1 LCDSAHTIDQLRD
14 IFCVPEYINSGKNMK
29 NLKLAPVFMLLM
41 FMLSACNTMEGAGE
55 DIQSAGEELED
66 AANKNK

>member
-1 LCDSAHTIDQLRD
+1 
-14 IFCVPEYINSGKNMK
+14 MK
-29 NLKLAPVFMLLM
+29 NLKLASIFMLLM

>member
-1 LCDSAHTIDQLRD
+1 
-14 IFCVPEYINSGKNMK
+14 MK
-29 NLKLAPVFMLLM
+29 NLKLASIFMLLM

-66 AANKNK
+66 AANKSR

>member
-1 LCDSAHTIDQLRD
+1 
-14 IFCVPEYINSGKNMK
+14 MK
-29 NLKLAPVFMLLM
+29 NLKLASIFMLLM

-66 AANKNK
+66 AAKKSR

>member
-1 LCDSAHTIDQLRD
+1 
-14 IFCVPEYINSGKNMK
+14 MK
-29 NLKLAPVFMLLM
+29 NLKLAPVFILLM

-55 DIQSAGEELED
+55 GIQSAGEELED

>member
-1 LCDSAHTIDQLRD
+1 
-14 IFCVPEYINSGKNMK
+14 MK

-41 FMLSACNTMEGAGE
+41 FMLSACNTME
-55 DIQSAGEELED
+55 SAGEELAD

>member
-1 LCDSAHTIDQLRD
+1 
-14 IFCVPEYINSGKNMK
+14 MK

-41 FMLSACNTMEGAGE
+41 FMLSACNTREGAGE
-55 DIQSAGEELED
+55 EQED